1 MKSTISSLVVLLLIL
16 FLSACGQSGPLYVPG
31 DPSSIQPPAEQP
43 EEEEKKEEDED
54 KDKDSERQ

>member
-43 EEEEKKEEDED
+43 EQNEEEERDEDED
-54 KDKDSERQ
+54 EDSDRQ

>member
-43 EEEEKKEEDED
+43 DEEEKKDKDEDED
-54 KDKDSERQ
+54 EDSERQ